1 MLVRLG
7 GTVVTMRAIGP
18 ANYGIFSA
26 AAAFILFASTLAQM
40 GLEVFLIRKPEAPT
54 RRDYDEAFTFLLLA
68 SVVVSVVGLALT
80 IPLGGLL
87 RPRGMLL
94 PLRVLLL
101 LVPINV
107 LWAPAQACIERQF
120 GYRRMGILEL
130 GGDAVLYATAVPLA
144 IGGLGSWSLVAGY
157 FAWQTWLLIGSYAFA
172 GLRPHLAWSWSGA
185 REMVGHGFTYSLST
199 WATSAGNV
207 VVAVVVGTFA
217 GPVGVGYVNFSIRLA
232 GMLNFTRRGVF
243 RVGMV
248 AVSRARNGGLAR
260 LARALEEGMFL
271 VMIAAAA
278 PFAAFGLVARGLI
291 PPVFGSSWDPA
302 LHLYVA
308 FSIVSVLGVVNLVQ
322 CTVLFAVGKNMSVAR
337 ASLWQFAI
345 LSVAAVALVPVAGI
359 LGIAI
364 ASGLSLASTVV
375 THRAT
380 ARIAPMRYRRLLLPL
395 AVLVPPMLAPLVS
408 FPRSLLTLVPAVV
421 ALAFPATRREL
432 RFVVGLLRTTLRG
445 HTDATAP
452 VAAIALAAPL
462 GPVAVD
468 ADAAWGSEAEMAMA
482 LAPTLAAPAVP
493 AAPAPAAP
501 PSLAPPTLGGGDA
514 GLLFAGTG
522 DLGSLGAMSLAGAG
536 AMSLAGAGA
545 MSLAGAGGMDDYW
558 LLPPDAVTGAA
569 SMEVLMAR
577 AGRLLGGARRTGW
590 PLMLAAVELTAT
602 SGGSVSEATLRAVAD
617 TLRADLRFDDPVA
630 RAAPATFVLATALV
644 PGGADAEEVAAHLS
658 ASVAAA
664 AATAGE
670 PARMR
675 WSSVVAT
682 ATSAEEVDDL
692 LRRVVE
698 QLHAR

>member
-40 GLEVFLIRKPEAPT
+40 GLEVFLIRKPETPT
-54 RRDYDEAFTFLLLA
+54 RRDYDEAFTFLLVT

-80 IPLGGLL
+80 IPLGGVL
-87 RPRGMLL
+87 RPRGVLQ

-144 IGGLGSWSLVAGY
+144 LGGLGSWSLVAGY

-172 GLRPHLAWSWSGA
+172 GLRPRLAWSWSGA
-185 REMVGHGFTYSLST
+185 REMVRHGFTYSLST

-271 VMIAAAA
+271 VMIAAAV

-302 LHLYVA
+302 LHFYVA

-359 LGIAI
+359 LGIAV

-421 ALAFPATRREL
+421 AVAFPATRREL

-445 HTDATAP
+445 RSDATAP

-462 GPVAVD
+462 GSVAV
-468 ADAAWGSEAEMAMA
+468 DAAWGSEAEMAMA
-482 LAPTLAAPAVP
+482 LAPSLAATAVP
-493 AAPAPAAP
+493 APAGPAPAGR
-501 PSLAPPTLGGGDA
+501 PSLVPPTLDGDDDGGRSVE
-514 GLLFAGTG
+514 TG
-522 DLGSLGAMSLAGAG
+522 DMGSL
-536 AMSLAGAGA
+536 GA

-558 LLPPDAVTGAA
+558 VLPPDAVTGAA
-569 SMEVLMAR
+569 SIEVLMAR

-590 PLMLAAVELTAT
+590 PLMLAAVELTAA
-602 SGGSVSEATLRAVAD
+602 SGGSVSEATLRAVAG

-630 RAAPATFVLATALV
+630 HAAPATFVLATALV

>member
-7 GTVVTMRAIGP
+7 GTVFTMRAIGP
-18 ANYGIFSA
+18 ASYGIFSA
-26 AAAFILFASTLAQM
+26 AAAFTLLASTLAQM
-40 GLEVFLIRKPEAPT
+40 GLEVFLIRRPETPT
-54 RRDYDEAFTFLLLA
+54 RRDYDEAFTFLLVT
-68 SVVVSVVGLALT
+68 SVIVSLVCLALT

-87 RPRGMLL
+87 RPRGVLL

-144 IGGLGSWSLVAGY
+144 IDGLGSWSLVAGY
-157 FAWQTWLLIGSYAFA
+157 FAWQSWLLIGSYAFA
-172 GLRPHLAWSWSGA
+172 GLRPRLAWSWSGA
-185 REMVGHGFTYSLST
+185 REMVRHCFSYSLST

-207 VVAVVVGTFA
+207 VVSVVVGTFA

-243 RVGMV
+243 RIGMV
-248 AVSRARNGGLAR
+248 AVSRAMNGGLAH

-271 VMIAAAA
+271 VMIVAAA

-291 PPVFGSSWDPA
+291 PQVFGSSWDPS
-302 LHLYVA
+302 LHFYVA

-322 CTVLFAVGKNMSVAR
+322 CTVLFAVGDNMSVAR
-337 ASLWQFAI
+337 ASLWQLAI
-345 LSVAAVALVPVAGI
+345 LSAVAVALVPEVGI

-380 ARIAPMRYRRLLLPL
+380 ARIAPMRYGRLLLPL
-395 AVLVPPMLAPLVS
+395 TVLVPPMLAPLFS

-432 RFVVGLLRTTLRG
+432 HFVVDLLRTTLERSSN
-445 HTDATAP
+445 ASAP
-452 VAAIALAAPL
+452 VVAVALASPLAPV
-462 GPVAVD
+462 PVHAEAEAVQ
-468 ADAAWGSEAEMAMA
+468 GSEAEMVMTSSR
-482 LAPTLAAPAVP
+482 TLTAAVV
-493 AAPAPAAP
+493 PAPASPRPAGPASVAP
-501 PSLAPPTLGGGDA
+501 PELHGGDA
-514 GLLFAGTG
+514 GFHFTGTV
-522 DLGSLGAMSLAGAG
+522 DIGSSGGVPLAGEAK
-536 AMSLAGAGA
+536 
-545 MSLAGAGGMDDYW
+545 MDDTW

-569 SMEVLMAR
+569 SIEVLMAQT
-577 AGRLLGGARRTGW
+577 GRLLGGTRRAGW
-590 PLMLAAVELTAT
+590 PLMLAAVELAAA
-602 SGGSVSEATLRAVAD
+602 SGGRVSEATLRAVAD

-630 RAAPATFVLATALV
+630 HAARATFVLATALV
-644 PGGADAEEVAAHLS
+644 PGGADADEVAAHLS
-658 ASVAAA
+658 ANVAAA